1 MDDELRLI
9 AQNSLQSLLL
19 DFSDWRDDVL
29 FGFTNFLLREV
40 QDTHQ
45 GLLDTSLKLLLQLL
59 TQWKLTLAAQGKS
72 YDTAKIHTA
81 EVHTFVSIIQFFCSF
96 NKLES
101 PITVGLI
108 IFNSSAFLIVVFAPI
123 ALLLLIQ
130 CLWCKRNS
138 EKIWW
143 LKLCF

>member
-9 AQNSLQSLLL
+9 AQNSLQSLLV

-59 TQWKLTLAAQGKS
+59 TQWKLTLATPGKS
-72 YDTAKIHTA
+72 YDTAKVHTA
-81 EVHTFVSIIQFFCSF
+81 EVHAFVSIMINYCAF
-96 NKLES
+96 NYSLTHPCFVSAIS
-101 PITVGLI
+101 P
-108 IFNSSAFLIVVFAPI
+108 
-123 ALLLLIQ
+123 
-130 CLWCKRNS
+130 S
-138 EKIWW
+138 EFS
-143 LKLCF
+143 C